1 MNTPSRP
8 PFARRR
14 PALSSLLLAACLWS
28 TSSTWAQAPGA
39 SALDKTPFLNCSGAV
54 VEPAANDW
62 RLTGT
67 GDMVFTDAAN
77 ANQEAFKSFMPV
89 FQRASVVLGNLEGAI
104 TNELVTTKKSIP
116 GRSYAFR
123 FSPDVAQLIKEANF
137 NVISIANNHS
147 NDYGR
152 TGQQDTLRLLTEKGI
167 QVTGLKG
174 SHAVVNVGPLKVA
187 VVAAAHYAVF
197 NNVLELDAM
206 AAKVSQLR
214 QSHDAVILFYQL
226 GGEGDPAALLPEGP
240 EVFLNEQ
247 RGDARAFA
255 QRMQAAGA
263 SLLIG
268 HGPHVLRA
276 AECVGNTPVFHSIGN
291 FVSAGGLSARN
302 LSNVALLPEVLF
314 DDKGQVRGVRAFP
327 VTFSAQ
333 RYPILDNTGRGVSLV
348 NALGRREARVH
359 KNFSPLPLAS
369 DAPVGSEQAQAMR
382 SAFSAWLNTTTL
394 KGVLND

>member
-1 MNTPSRP
+1 MKHTLLPAPRP
-8 PFARRR
+8 H
-14 PALSSLLLAACLWS
+14 ALSSLMLAIGLVTAPAAWS
-28 TSSTWAQAPGA
+28 QSPSA
-39 SALDKTPFLNCSGAV
+39 SAFDNTPFLNCSGAV
-54 VEPAANDW
+54 VTPAANDW

-67 GDMVFTDAAN
+67 GDIVFADAVN

-104 TNELVTTKKSIP
+104 TNETVTAKKYIP

-123 FSPDVAQLIKEANF
+123 FPPEVANLIKEANF

-152 TGQQDTLRLLTEKGI
+152 TGQQDTVRLLTEKGI

-174 SHAVVNVGPLKVA
+174 SHAVVNVGNLKVA
-187 VVAAAHYAVF
+187 VVAGAHYGAF

-214 QSHDAVILFYQL
+214 QSHDAVVLFYQL
-226 GGEGDPAALLPEGP
+226 GAEGDPAALLPEGP

-263 SLLIG
+263 SLMIG
-268 HGPHVLRA
+268 HGPHVVRA
-276 AECVGNTPVFHSIGN
+276 AECVGSMPVFHSIGN
-291 FVSAGGLSARN
+291 FVSAGGLSTRN
-302 LSNVALLPEVLF
+302 LANVAVLPEVLF
-314 DDKGQVRGVRAFP
+314 DDKGQVRGVRAFA
-327 VTFSAQ
+327 VTYSAQ
-333 RYPILDNTGRGVSLV
+333 RYPVLDATGRGVSLV

-369 DAPVGSEQAQAMR
+369 DAAAGSEQAQSMR
-382 SAFSAWLNTTTL
+382 NAFSTWLNTTSL
-394 KGVLND
+394 KGVLSD